1 MAEEKKEKVLI
12 VDDDKF
18 LLSMYAVKFKNAGF
32 EVETALSGV
41 EALEK
46 LQGGKAPD
54 IIILDLI
61 MPGMDGYEFMAK
73 LREQKLVLKATVV
86 ILTNQGQPEDIEK
99 AKKYNV
105 QGYIVKASTIPSEV
119 LEEVVKIHKNGLRQR
134 AWTTNHSRH

>member
-1 MAEEKKEKVLI
+1 MSYNNKMTEEKKEKVLI

-18 LLSMYAVKFKNAGF
+18 RLSMYAVKFKNHDL
-32 EVETALSGV
+32 EVETALSGA
-41 EALEK
+41 EALSK
-46 LQGGKAPD
+46 LQNDKAPD

-73 LREQKLVLKATVV
+73 VREQKLAPKATIVV
-86 ILTNQGQPEDIEK
+86 LTNQGQPEDIEK

-119 LEEVVKIHKNGLRQR
+119 LEEVMKIHQGK
-134 AWTTNHSRH
+134 

>member
-1 MAEEKKEKVLI
+1 MVEEKKEKVLI

-18 LLSMYAVKFKNAGF
+18 LLSMYAVKFKNHGF
-32 EVETALSGV
+32 EVETAPSGS
-41 EALEK
+41 EALNK
-46 LQGGKAPD
+46 LQNDKAPD

-73 LREQKLVLKATVV
+73 VREQKLAPKATIVV
-86 ILTNQGQPEDIEK
+86 LTNQGQPEDIEK

-119 LEEVVKIHKNGLRQR
+119 LEEVMKIHQGK
-134 AWTTNHSRH
+134 

>member
-1 MAEEKKEKVLI
+1 MTEEKKEKVLI

-18 LLSMYAVKFKNAGF
+18 LLSMYAVKFKNHDF
-32 EVETALSGV
+32 EVETALSGA
-41 EALEK
+41 EALSK
-46 LQGGKAPD
+46 LQNDKAPD

-73 LREQKLVLKATVV
+73 VREQKLAPKATIVV
-86 ILTNQGQPEDIEK
+86 LTNQGQPEDIEK

-119 LEEVVKIHKNGLRQR
+119 LEEVMKIHQGK
-134 AWTTNHSRH
+134 

>member
-12 VDDDKF
+12 IDDDKF
-18 LLSMYAVKFKNAGF
+18 LLNMYAVKFKNHGF
-32 EVETALSGV
+32 EVETALSGA
-41 EALEK
+41 EALSQ
-46 LQGGKAPD
+46 LQNDKAPD

-73 LREQKLVLKATVV
+73 IREQKLAAKATMI

-99 AKKYNV
+99 AKKYNI

-119 LEEVVKIHKNGLRQR
+119 LEEVMKIHKNGLRQR
-134 AWTTNHSRH
+134 T

>member
-1 MAEEKKEKVLI
+1 MSYNNKMTEEKKEKVLI

-18 LLSMYAVKFKNAGF
+18 LLSMYAVKFKNHDF
-32 EVETALSGV
+32 EVETALSGA
-41 EALEK
+41 EALSK
-46 LQGGKAPD
+46 LQNDKAPD

-73 LREQKLVLKATVV
+73 VREQRLAPKATIVV
-86 ILTNQGQPEDIEK
+86 LTNQGQPEDIEK

-119 LEEVVKIHKNGLRQR
+119 LEEVMKIHQGK
-134 AWTTNHSRH
+134 

>member
-134 AWTTNHSRH
+134 A

>member
-1 MAEEKKEKVLI
+1 MSYNNKMTEEKKEKVLI

-18 LLSMYAVKFKNAGF
+18 LLSMYAVKFKNHDF
-32 EVETALSGV
+32 EVETALSGA
-41 EALEK
+41 EALSK
-46 LQGGKAPD
+46 LQNDKAPD

-73 LREQKLVLKATVV
+73 VREQKLAPKATIVV
-86 ILTNQGQPEDIEK
+86 LTNQGQPEDIEK

-119 LEEVVKIHKNGLRQR
+119 LEEVMKIHQGK
-134 AWTTNHSRH
+134 